1 MVVAISDVLLHG
13 PDEPPPARS
22 GYDADNLL
30 FAPLLEERQAISE
43 VHGASFSCST
53 FFARSVDLVNF

>member
-1 MVVAISDVLLHG
+1 MVVAGSDVLLHR

-22 GYDADNLL
+22 GYNADSLL

-43 VHGASFSCST
+43 MYGP
-53 FFARSVDLVNF
+53 